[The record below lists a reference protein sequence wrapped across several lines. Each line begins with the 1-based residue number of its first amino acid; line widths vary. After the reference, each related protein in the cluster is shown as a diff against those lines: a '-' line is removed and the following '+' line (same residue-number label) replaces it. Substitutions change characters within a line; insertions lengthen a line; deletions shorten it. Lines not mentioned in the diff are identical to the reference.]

1 MQHNILSKYYKLQPY
16 MYNIELTTLYTTMH
30 RENFFVDPAIYSDH
44 VDDDAPCRTI
54 TEVDGWVVVDWNAV
68 CANGNI
74 NKQLFSRGKHAH
86 RAVVGLR
93 RQRYAF
99 IAYFRIKNKKRF
111 RTAYFLLI
119 FEKVI
124 LHWLSIKE
132 CVEFLLYHYGARIT
146 TPVGPVIT
154 GSLPADE

>member
-1 MQHNILSKYYKLQPY
+1 MQQNILSTYYKLQPY
-16 MYNIELTTLYTTMH
+16 MQNIELTTLYTTMH

-93 RQRYAF
+93 QQRYAF
-99 IAYFRIKNKKRF
+99 IAYFRIKKKTISHGLLSVNF
-111 RTAYFLLI
+111 RESDPSLAIYQG
-119 FEKVI
+119 VRRVSP
-124 LHWLSIKE
+124 LS
-132 CVEFLLYHYGARIT
+132 LR
-146 TPVGPVIT
+146 
-154 GSLPADE
+154 GSDNHPCRACNYW

>member
-1 MQHNILSKYYKLQPY
+1 MRTVQWLAFDDRDMPSLHIS
-16 MYNIELTTLYTTMH
+16 EL
-30 RENFFVDPAIYSDH
+30 
-44 VDDDAPCRTI
+44 
-54 TEVDGWVVVDWNAV
+54 
-68 CANGNI
+68 
-74 NKQLFSRGKHAH
+74 KK
-86 RAVVGLR
+86 
-93 RQRYAF
+93 
-99 IAYFRIKNKKRF
+99 KKRF